1 MAPQPRPRRG
11 SRSLR
16 SAAKTIRYELDMFLL
31 ASRCLQTP
39 NEPAVANLLLEALL
53 LHTRVLRDF
62 FRGPGPGSRKDDILV
77 TDFLPVKPRFRLR
90 RLRSS
95 STKKRLDKLL
105 AHASF
110 SRPRLDKNWP
120 IGPIQQEI
128 IEAWLLFMERLDKH
142 DPTTRGWFPKYVVE
156 READGRVRSI
166 GVRPPGRR

>member
-16 SAAKTIRYELDMFLL
+16 SAAKTIQYELDMFLL
-31 ASRCLQTP
+31 ASRCLQAP
-39 NEPAVANLLLEALL
+39 NAPAVANLLLEALL

-62 FRGPGPGSRKDDILV
+62 FRGVGRNDDVLV

-90 RLRSS
+90 HLRSS

-110 SRPRLDKNWP
+110 SRPRLGKKWP
-120 IGPIQQEI
+120 VGPIQQEI
-128 IEAWLLFMERLDKH
+128 VQAWLLFMDRLEKH
-142 DPTTRGWFPKYVVE
+142 DPKARAWFPRYAVE
-156 READGRVRSI
+156 FETDGQVRSI
-166 GVRPPGRR
+166 GVRPPRGK